1 MAVIP
6 PPPPLA
12 SSHTPIAPPP
22 EGDYRANRLFRHMA
36 RDEIDALAPQIE
48 SLHYRKGELIIQ
60 RLDESGGILLLLKG
74 ALLANQYARSGREV
88 GYRRISAG
96 SYFGEISAIDCL
108 PRSVNILALE
118 DARVARLPQPLIQS
132 LFEQSPRF
140 MRAILE
146 DLASLTRSLTD
157 RLFELNAVSVAC
169 RVDIELLRMATS
181 ASDDGCQATINPC
194 PTHAELA
201 VLVGS
206 QREAVTRELNR
217 LASLKIVSQTGRT
230 LRILDLPALAGEIER
245 IGGEL

>member
-6 PPPPLA
+6 PSPLA
-12 SSHTPIAPPP
+12 QSHTPIAPPP

-36 RDEIDALAPQIE
+36 REEIEALAQQIE
-48 SLHYRKGELIIQ
+48 HLTYGKGELILQ
-60 RLDESGGILLLLKG
+60 RLDETGGIYLLLKG
-74 ALLANQYARSGREV
+74 AILANQYARSGREV

-96 SYFGEISAIDCL
+96 SYFGEISAIDGL
-108 PRSVNILALE
+108 PRSVNIVALE
-118 DARVARLPQPLIQS
+118 DTRIARLPQPLLQA

-146 DLASLTRSLTD
+146 DLAGLTRSLTD
-157 RLFELNAVSVAC
+157 RLFELSAVSVAC
-169 RVDIELLRMATS
+169 RVDIELLRMATT
-181 ASDDGCQATINPC
+181 AGGDGQQATIHPC

-217 LASLKIVSQTGRT
+217 LASLKIVAQTGRT
-230 LRILDLPALAGEIER
+230 LRVLDLPALADEIER
-245 IGGEL
+245 IGGEV

>member
-6 PPPPLA
+6 PSPPLA
-12 SSHTPIAPPP
+12 PSHTPIAPPP
-22 EGDYRANRLFRHMA
+22 EGDYRANRLFRHMKP
-36 RDEIDALAPQIE
+36 DEIEALAPRIE
-48 SLHYRKGELIIQ
+48 HLHHGKGELIIQ
-60 RLDESGGILLLLKG
+60 RLDENGGIYLLLKG

-96 SYFGEISAIDCL
+96 SYFGEISAIDGL
-108 PRSVNILALE
+108 PRSVNVVALE
-118 DARVARLPQPLIQS
+118 DVRVARLPQPLIQS

-146 DLASLTRSLTD
+146 DLAGLTRSLTD

-169 RVDIELLRMATS
+169 RVDIELLRMATL
-181 ASDDGCQATINPC
+181 AGGEGPQATIHPC

-217 LASLKIVSQTGRT
+217 LAGLKIVSQTGRT
-230 LRILDLPALAGEIER
+230 LRILDLSALADEIER
-245 IGGEL
+245 IGGEV

>member
-6 PPPPLA
+6 PSSPRA
-12 SSHTPIAPPP
+12 SSQVTIESSP

-36 RDEIDALAPQIE
+36 RDEIEALAPQVE
-48 SLHYRKGELIIQ
+48 HLHYGKGELIVQ
-60 RLDESGGILLLLKG
+60 RLDENGGIHLLLKG
-74 ALLANQYARSGREV
+74 VLLANQYARSGREV

-96 SYFGEISAIDCL
+96 SYFGEISAIDGL
-108 PRSVNILALE
+108 PRSVNIVALE
-118 DARVARLPQPLIQS
+118 DVRVARLPQPLIRS

-146 DLASLTRSLTD
+146 DLAGLTRALTD

-181 ASDDGCQATINPC
+181 AGGDGRQAVIHPC

-206 QREAVTRELNR
+206 QREPVTRELNR

-230 LRILDLPALAGEIER
+230 LRILDLPALADEIER
-245 IGGEL
+245 IGGEV